1 MSQKIQVIGILGTGQ
16 LAEFIIT
23 GINKINAPYNFIL
36 SPRSHARALKLKN
49 SIYAEGAHIRPL
61 ARPHNGPDI
70 VENILCLCPNHH
82 VLFDGGGF
90 GINDDFSLLGI
101 DGKLY
106 VHNNHPIDIQYLK
119 YHRNFHE
126 L

>member
-1 MSQKIQVIGILGTGQ
+1 L
-16 LAEFIIT
+16 
-23 GINKINAPYNFIL
+23 
-36 SPRSHARALKLKN
+36 ALKLKN

-61 ARPHNGPDI
+61 AKPHNGPDV
-70 VENILCLCPNHH
+70 VENILCLCPNRH

-90 GINDDFSLLGI
+90 GIDNDYTLIGI
-101 DGKLY
+101 DGKLN
-106 VHNNHPIDIQYLK
+106 VNINHPIGIQYLK